1 MKISIRNAT
10 QTVKPDELKQAVR
23 FYADKLIPKVTH
35 GRLNVSII
43 FDKENK
49 LLGKDRGQTL
59 WDHYLNGDKNKFIIR
74 LNPKLSRA
82 NLLMTLAHEMVHVK
96 QYVTGEL
103 YDYKA
108 NTKARWHGEVMET
121 EEIDYW
127 VQPWEIEAWGR
138 ETGLYIYYK
147 DHHKEQTKAA
157 KALARAKAKKKR
169 G

>member
-10 QTVKPDELKQAVR
+10 DKVKPEELKEAIR
-23 FYADKLIPKVTH
+23 FFADQLIPKMTQA
-35 GRLNVSII
+35 RLNLSII
-43 FDKENK
+43 FDKESKN
-49 LLGKDRGQTL
+49 LGKDRGQTC
-59 WDHYLNGDKNKFIIR
+59 WDHYDKGNKNKFTIR
-74 LNPKLSRA
+74 VNPTLNKI

-96 QYVTGEL
+96 QYATGEL

-108 NTKARWHGEVMET
+108 NTKARWHGEVLET

-138 ETGLYIYYK
+138 ETGLYLYYK
-147 DHHKEQTKAA
+147 NHQTEKVKAA
-157 KALARAKAKKKR
+157 RAAARAKAKKKR